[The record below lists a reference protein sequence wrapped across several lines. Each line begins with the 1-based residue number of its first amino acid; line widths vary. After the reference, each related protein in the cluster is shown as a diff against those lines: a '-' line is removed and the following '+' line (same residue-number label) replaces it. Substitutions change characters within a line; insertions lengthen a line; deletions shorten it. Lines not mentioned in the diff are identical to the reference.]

1 MPHMQPGPSQFNTQ
15 AAVENQDMMEY
26 NANNAQQTVDMVLD
40 STETQN
46 FPQLLDEFLSDW

>member
-1 MPHMQPGPSQFNTQ
+1 MSHMQPGPSQFNTQ